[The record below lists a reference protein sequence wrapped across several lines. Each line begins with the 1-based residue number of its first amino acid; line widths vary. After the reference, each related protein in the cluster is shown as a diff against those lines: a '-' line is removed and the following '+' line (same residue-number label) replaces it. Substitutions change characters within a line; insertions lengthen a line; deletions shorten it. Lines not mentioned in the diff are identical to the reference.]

1 MVLQMLPCIVTQD
14 TGYVI
19 FVVCALTNPKLLI
32 KECTLRILSIKSNCK
47 KPLITLDHGL
57 SLLAKYLNA
66 SLLGFIR
73 LYLILTR
80 LEPKAGQFCLLMLR
94 QSNVLMEKTS
104 QIIQH
109 PEKEVTKS
117 VTKNSFPPTEKL
129 TGDHQSNVPPMN
141 YTV

>member
-1 MVLQMLPCIVTQD
+1 
-14 TGYVI
+14 
-19 FVVCALTNPKLLI
+19 
-32 KECTLRILSIKSNCK
+32 
-47 KPLITLDHGL
+47 
-57 SLLAKYLNA
+57 
-66 SLLGFIR
+66 
-73 LYLILTR
+73 
-80 LEPKAGQFCLLMLR
+80 MLR